1 MDEPYL
7 GVDLGGRRIIK
18 KFVGM
23 KDEPC
28 EIHNVDPDKFGVY
41 YAINDI
47 NSFVEDFG
55 LPSCHSFIMWF

>member
-1 MDEPYL
+1 MDL
-7 GVDLGGRRIIK
+7 GVDLGNVDVLVH
-18 KFVGM
+18 FVGM